1 MDCFRKR
8 WLNCKSFVP
17 LFGPRHRPVP
27 WRPCEDTWSG
37 AFHCHGLPRKNDH
50 FHVSSWQKVEVIIQW
65 SSAFHLE
72 DWKAS
77 IARQLG
83 HLFFCPELDKA
94 PNAARHKHW
103 KRDPII
109 PTQSVLASRKP
120 TDCSTPELQNLLHWG
135 PWERANPTTLGHR
148 IKPWTS
154 QLPINLHHISI
165 SFP

>member
-103 KRDPII
+103 KWDPII
-109 PTQSVLASRKP
+109 PTQSVLNTRATKPVALGALRTCEPHHSRSQNQAMDKP
-120 TDCSTPELQNLLHWG
+120 TTY
-135 PWERANPTTLGHR
+135 
-148 IKPWTS
+148 
-154 QLPINLHHISI
+154 
-165 SFP
+165 